1 MAEKN
6 DAAKNIAGLLSGG
19 ARSMREGFSRFNK
32 IYEFKCRV
40 QGRDA
45 DMSMTSVSGHMLNYD
60 FEEKYRKWHSCAPS
74 QLFQGPHSI

>member
-40 QGRDA
+40 QGSSD
-45 DMSMTSVSGHMLNYD
+45 
-60 FEEKYRKWHSCAPS
+60 E
-74 QLFQGPHSI
+74 